1 VLTATKSILIGNR
14 RFDISGVGEDDPY
27 FSAITDTFEPE
38 FTRIC
43 NDFVCD
49 DYVCVDIGANIGIKT
64 LLLAQY
70 VPNGRVIA
78 IEAAPTVAS
87 LLNLNI
93 DRGGMKNIT
102 IVETAV
108 GDTDGM
114 TRFADQSA
122 YGHISSSGVEVP
134 VQRLSSLVAAQNL
147 ERLDFVKI
155 DVEGYEFPILRNSI
169 ELLNHHQSIVLF
181 EFNSW
186 CQTWMSEVSPKDFI
200 NWTLGQFSNVYAIR
214 HNAGENYLQRLSAD
228 GARNFLHTNMVH
240 DGLVTDLLVT
250 NFEGRLSLSPSARQS
265 KVTMVLPQPDMPAAD
280 QEAADT
286 IAPEADTVA
295 PEEDMMVTQRDQ
307 LVADWNSWHAT
318 RRRLVSLTGTRL
330 RERLG
335 RLSRAT

>member
-1 VLTATKSILIGNR
+1 MLTATKSILIGSR
-14 RFDISGVGEDDPY
+14 RFDISGVGENDPY
-27 FSAITDTFEPE
+27 FLAITDTFEPE
-38 FTRIC
+38 FMRVC

-87 LLNLNI
+87 LLDHNI

-102 IVETAV
+102 VVKTAV
-108 GDTDGM
+108 GDADGT
-114 TRFADQSA
+114 TRFAEESA
-122 YGHISSSGVEVP
+122 YGHISPSGVEVP
-134 VQRLSSLVAAQNL
+134 IQQLSSLVARQNL

-169 ELLNHHQSIVLF
+169 DLFNHHQSIVLF

-200 NWTLGQFSNVYAIR
+200 NWTLGQFTHVYAIR
-214 HNAGENYLQRLSAD
+214 HNAGENYLQRLSED

-265 KVTMVLPQPDMPAAD
+265 KVTMVLPERKMPAAD
-280 QEAADT
+280 QETANT
-286 IAPEADTVA
+286 IAPEDNV
-295 PEEDMMVTQRDQ
+295 MVTQHDQ

-318 RRRLVSLTGTRL
+318 RRRLVSLTGARL

>member
-1 VLTATKSILIGNR
+1 MLNATKSILIGSR
-14 RFDISGVGEDDPY
+14 RFDISGIGEDDPY

-38 FTRIC
+38 FMRIC

-87 LLNLNI
+87 LLEHNI
-93 DRGGMKNIT
+93 DRSGMKNIT
-102 IVETAV
+102 VVKTAV
-108 GDTDGM
+108 GDTDGT

-134 VQRLSSLVAAQNL
+134 IQQLSSVVAGQNL

-169 ELLNHHQSIVLF
+169 DLFNHHQSMVLF

-200 NWTLGQFSNVYAIR
+200 NWTLSQFTNVYAIR
-214 HNAGENYLQRLSAD
+214 HNAGQNYLQRLPVE
-228 GARNFLHTNMVH
+228 GAMNFLHTNMVH

-250 NFEGRLSLSPSARQS
+250 NFEGRLSLSPRARQS
-265 KVTMVLPQPDMPAAD
+265 KVNMVLPGRGAPAANRHT
-280 QEAADT
+280 ANTRAT
-286 IAPEADTVA
+286 APN
-295 PEEDMMVTQRDQ
+295 MMVTQHDQ

-318 RRRLVSLTGTRL
+318 RRRFVALTGARL

-335 RLSRAT
+335 RLHGTSRRRPNSV